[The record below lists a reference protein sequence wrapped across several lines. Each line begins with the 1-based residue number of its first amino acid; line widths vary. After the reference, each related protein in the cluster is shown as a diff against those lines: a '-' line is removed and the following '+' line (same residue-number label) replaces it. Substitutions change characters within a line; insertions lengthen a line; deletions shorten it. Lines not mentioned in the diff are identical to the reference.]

1 MLRLLT
7 CCLSV
12 FSHLGDFTGEV
23 MCGMGMS
30 AAITQSE
37 VIVGSPGSFEWQ
49 GDSILFYSD
58 VFLPLHPNSERASQL
73 CERLMQFMVCVV
85 GNVHVSWMNPDDEF
99 DTKKSSFSNQKH
111 RNIYI
116 GAPSL

>member
-58 VFLPLHPNSERASQL
+58 VFLPFQSKHLSS
-73 CERLMQFMVCVV
+73 
-85 GNVHVSWMNPDDEF
+85 VS
-99 DTKKSSFSNQKH
+99 
-111 RNIYI
+111 I
-116 GAPSL
+116 

>member
-1 MLRLLT
+1 
-7 CCLSV
+7 
-12 FSHLGDFTGEV
+12 

-58 VFLPLHPNSERASQL
+58 VFLPFHPNSEQASQL
-73 CERLMQFMVCVV
+73 
-85 GNVHVSWMNPDDEF
+85 
-99 DTKKSSFSNQKH
+99 
-111 RNIYI
+111 
-116 GAPSL
+116 